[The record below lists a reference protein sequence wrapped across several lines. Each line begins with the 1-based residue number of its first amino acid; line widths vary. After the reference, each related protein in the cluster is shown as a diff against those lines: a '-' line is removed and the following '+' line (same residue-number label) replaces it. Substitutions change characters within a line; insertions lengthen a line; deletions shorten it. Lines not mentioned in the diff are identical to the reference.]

1 MISLSSEKVISKEL
15 TPKLKRI
22 HNSFLNSSWWII
34 VYSWQLKRFQRM
46 IKSENLWFQNQCFN
60 QFKELQIHCLHQTM
74 KYLCPKQK
82 LMRNLMILKMK
93 MKNKVVV
100 FITQQPMFN
109 ISFHR
114 KHRKLIDSKP
124 SKSSKGKIRM
134 NRMMTIM
141 KEPTLLFQAV
151 DIFIILVVEDSC
163 TILQ

>member
-1 MISLSSEKVISKEL
+1 
-15 TPKLKRI
+15 
-22 HNSFLNSSWWII
+22 
-34 VYSWQLKRFQRM
+34 
-46 IKSENLWFQNQCFN
+46 
-60 QFKELQIHCLHQTM
+60 
-74 KYLCPKQK
+74 
-82 LMRNLMILKMK
+82 

-109 ISFHR
+109 KSFHR